1 MFNSFFKSIIRK
13 DLLRIFFYNQ
23 EKKFYIRE
31 LAKTLN
37 TSAGNV
43 QKELRRL
50 EDDQIVKSEK
60 YANLRL
66 FSINKTHPLFPEI
79 EIIIYKTIGIDEEIK
94 KELKP
99 LKGLKFG
106 LIYGSYAKGDFKADS
121 DIDLLLIG
129 TINENEAI
137 KRIQKVEKK
146 ILREI
151 HFNLINILEFSAK
164 VMESSFY
171 RELLKYYILVTNN
184 KDEFE
189 KFITKPGK
197 PGKT

>member
-1 MFNSFFKSIIRK
+1 MFNTFFKSKIRK
-13 DLLRIFFYNQ
+13 NLLRIFFYNQ

-31 LAKTLN
+31 LAKTVSS
-37 TSAGNV
+37 SAGNV

-50 EDDQIVKSEK
+50 EDEQIVRSEK

-66 FSINKTHPLFPEI
+66 FSLNKTHPLFPEI
-79 EIIIYKTIGIDEEIK
+79 EIIIYKTIGIDEEIR
-94 KELKP
+94 KELKT

-146 ILREI
+146 ILREF
-151 HFNLINILEFSAK
+151 HFNFIKILEFSAK
-164 VMESSFY
+164 VKQSSFY
-171 RELLKYYILVTNN
+171 RELLKNYILVTNN

-197 PGKT
+197 PGKA